1 MAKGVIAMHSTCADD
16 AASTTATTA
25 DIASPRPQSPRD
37 PEQGNQRCHH
47 QDGVDDRSVEDLA
60 QQAPDGSIAGKI
72 GRDPGHIP
80 GNGQAER
87 GLQRPR
93 KRPPLRR
100 NGCQEP
106 AAGNDLRI
114 ERGHDLVMRDWG
126 VARHVSCSERDDESR
141 HDQHDEIERCPGC
154 QALCPPAPGA
164 GQAPGR
170 QRQEQCANRNEH
182 QHVLRLHQHA
192 RHAGRTA

>member
-1 MAKGVIAMHSTCADD
+1 MCCHGEGRHSHAQHLRGRCGKHNCNE
-16 AASTTATTA
+16 A
-25 DIASPRPQSPRD
+25 DIAPPRPQSPRD
-37 PEQGNQRCHH
+37 PKQGNQRCHH

-87 GLQRPR
+87 GLQGPR

-100 NGCQEP
+100 NGRQEP

-154 QALCPPAPGA
+154 QVFAHRP
-164 GQAPGR
+164 QAPGR
-170 QRQEQCANRNEH
+170 RQAAN
-182 QHVLRLHQHA
+182 A
-192 RHAGRTA
+192 RSSAQIGMSTSTSCVCISMRVMG